1 MVISV
6 KINHY
11 NENSNSFT
19 AEDCFVYLAER
30 RKKRFAIDGIA
41 RESDSVDRRVSFH

>member
-1 MVISV
+1 MVVRVIL
-6 KINHY
+6 NHY

-30 RKKRFAIDGIA
+30 CKKRFAIDGIT